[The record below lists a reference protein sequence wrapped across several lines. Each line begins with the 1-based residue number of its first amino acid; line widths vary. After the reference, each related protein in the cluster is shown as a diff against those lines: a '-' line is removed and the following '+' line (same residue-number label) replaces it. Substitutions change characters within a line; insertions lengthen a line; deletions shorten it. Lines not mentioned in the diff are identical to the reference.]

1 MDRMEDLN
9 EIPFSVVGQT
19 AMNSLANKLDPEM
32 SVIGN
37 NWRVLAEK
45 LGFSTEHILNLD
57 CRQSL
62 HGRNTLKL
70 FEDYIK
76 RNGNSVGAVRTALVD
91 MEREDAVEAL
101 EEHIPDIREKYRV
114 SINEMQRHRMPSQNS
129 CYEQSTRHES
139 LGYLRQARY
148 PTPPPAHC
156 NPPNYAHSRYHL
168 NSTSP
173 YQSMVYNDLSR
184 NGDTA
189 ASRSSN
195 QTKDYNVTS
204 SSYTNNCRSPTDTYP
219 TLRIQESASKIVH
232 VDPSDTYSSAD
243 VEMLSDDYPPEEGQ
257 PLAAGIQREH
267 HYRNIIKRPLNTNRM
282 EDQEGESPPIH
293 PKRLDLRLNI
303 SRGEFASPS
312 PSPASGS
319 GGSIPLAQ
327 LDHFTNS
334 NLYMPGTVYNNLMQE
349 KNQQEYDQERR
360 GQNKDPTFKVP
371 PPVSANHKSPY
382 QNGQHILD
390 FHLNSYQV
398 NGQQVPQ
405 RRMEREESRTFPLRS
420 RQFSHPSLP
429 PKDRPSILKYS
440 VSVPNDMKPAE
451 YRKAFK
457 HIRVF
462 VTYAGDSKKHIQ
474 KVLNLCRCLE
484 KNGFTCCMDM
494 FDKRMPQEQ
503 MLNRQE
509 WCAHRFNEAD
519 FILMCVSEQYKT
531 EIDMFECESQ
541 IDDKELHIQYIYS
554 LMLAELKQNGNKNSR
569 VIPLLFEGCTEVDIP
584 QWLQHTYVYTWPGQY
599 RDLLWCLTK
608 PHTRIKLRSQQNQ
621 STPTSPVNGPH
632 HLL

>member
-9 EIPFSVVGQT
+9 EIPFSIVGQT

-57 CRQSL
+57 CRQSH

-76 RNGNSVGAVRTALVD
+76 RNGNSVGAVHTALID

-101 EEHIPDIREKYRV
+101 EEHIPGINLYALNSFMRVYIREKYRV
-114 SINEMQRHRMPSQNS
+114 SKNEMQRHKLPMQNS

-139 LGYLRQARY
+139 LGYPRQAVF

-156 NPPNYAHSRYHL
+156 NPPNYPHSQYHL
-168 NSTSP
+168 NSVTSP
-173 YQSMVYNDLSR
+173 YHSMVYNDLSR

-189 ASRSSN
+189 VSRSSN
-195 QTKDYNVTS
+195 QTKDFNVTS
-204 SSYTNNCRSPTDTYP
+204 SSYTCTNNCRSPTETYP
-219 TLRIQESASKIVH
+219 ILRESERIQESASKIAH
-232 VDPSDTYSSAD
+232 VDPSDTYSSSD
-243 VEMLSDDYPPEEGQ
+243 IEMMSEDYPPEDGQ

-282 EDQEGESPPIH
+282 EGQEGESPPVH

-303 SRGEFASPS
+303 SRGEQFASPS

-371 PPVSANHKSPY
+371 PPVSANHKLPY
-382 QNGQHILD
+382 QNGQPILD
-390 FHLNSYQV
+390 FHLHSYQV
-398 NGQQVPQ
+398 NGQPVPQ
-405 RRMEREESRTFPLRS
+405 RRMEREESRTFPLRN

-440 VSVPNDMKPAE
+440 VSVPNDMKPAN
-451 YRKAFK
+451 
-457 HIRVF
+457 I
-462 VTYAGDSKKHIQ
+462 
-474 KVLNLCRCLE
+474 E
-484 KNGFTCCMDM
+484 K
-494 FDKRMPQEQ
+494 
-503 MLNRQE
+503 
-509 WCAHRFNEAD
+509 AD

-531 EIDMFECESQ
+531 EIDMYECESQ

-584 QWLQHTYVYTWPGQY
+584 QWLQHTRLYMARAVQGLVVVPNKTAYKDKTTITAKPEHAYVT
-599 RDLLWCLTK
+599 C
-608 PHTRIKLRSQQNQ
+608 
-621 STPTSPVNGPH
+621 
-632 HLL
+632 

>member
-1 MDRMEDLN
+1 
-9 EIPFSVVGQT
+9 
-19 AMNSLANKLDPEM
+19 
-32 SVIGN
+32 
-37 NWRVLAEK
+37 
-45 LGFSTEHILNLD
+45 
-57 CRQSL
+57 
-62 HGRNTLKL
+62 
-70 FEDYIK
+70 
-76 RNGNSVGAVRTALVD
+76 
-91 MEREDAVEAL
+91 
-101 EEHIPDIREKYRV
+101 
-114 SINEMQRHRMPSQNS
+114 MPIQNS

-139 LGYLRQARY
+139 LGYLRHF

-232 VDPSDTYSSAD
+232 VDPSDTYSSAG

-282 EDQEGESPPIH
+282 EDQEGESPPVH

-334 NLYMPGTVYNNLMQE
+334 NLYMPGTIYNNLMQE

-405 RRMEREESRTFPLRS
+405 RRMGIEESGTFPPRS

-451 YRKAFK
+451 YRKGMK
-457 HIRVF
+457 C
-462 VTYAGDSKKHIQ
+462 
-474 KVLNLCRCLE
+474 LNTL
-484 KNGFTCCMDM
+484 K
-494 FDKRMPQEQ
+494 
-503 MLNRQE
+503 
-509 WCAHRFNEAD
+509 
-519 FILMCVSEQYKT
+519 Y
-531 EIDMFECESQ
+531 FEYVE
-541 IDDKELHIQYIYS
+541 
-554 LMLAELKQNGNKNSR
+554 AELFGSVLMQES
-569 VIPLLFEGCTEVDIP
+569 
-584 QWLQHTYVYTWPGQY
+584 
-599 RDLLWCLTK
+599 
-608 PHTRIKLRSQQNQ
+608 
-621 STPTSPVNGPH
+621 
-632 HLL
+632 